1 MLRFSYVSPPGS
13 ERRSNESAVSARSS
27 FSSIQSILPSIG
39 LTKRRC
45 KHLDAIQLVR
55 EQRQNHKQELAY
67 QARPFVLCGIPLR
80 RPPSHQ
86 LTHRRHSGKFFLEIV
101 GHSKFGLPYGQ
112 DRLIPIW
119 IATLALQQKSRV
131 IGFENAAQ
139 ILDFF
144 RLPRDGPHYRRLIE
158 GFQRLFTATI
168 FFGTDEQPDR
178 KSVIEWARFHFFD
191 HLCLWSTPS
200 EEGPTV
206 PAHPTEN
213 AITLSEGFY
222 TEIDAHRIPVERE
235 VVAALAH
242 APGILDFYI
251 WVVWRSWTVKAG
263 SVHVPVFGA
272 GGLNE
277 QLGTRDYSLDRRF
290 RHTIRLWLDRVKLF
304 WPECPAT
311 LTGNR
316 QFLVIHSARQ
326 SPAVRAGQKGTF
338 TTIRPRR

>member
-1 MLRFSYVSPPGS
+1 MQYETPV
-13 ERRSNESAVSARSS
+13 
-27 FSSIQSILPSIG
+27 
-39 LTKRRC
+39 
-45 KHLDAIQLVR
+45 
-55 EQRQNHKQELAY
+55 
-67 QARPFVLCGIPLR
+67 
-80 RPPSHQ
+80 
-86 LTHRRHSGKFFLEIV
+86 
-101 GHSKFGLPYGQ
+101 PYGQ

-131 IGFENAAQ
+131 IRFENAAQ

-144 RLPRDGPHYRRLIE
+144 RLPRDGPHYRRLVQ

-168 FFGTDEQPDR
+168 FFGTEEQPDR
-178 KSVIEWARFHFFD
+178 KSVIDWARFHFFD
-191 HLCLWSTPS
+191 HLCLWSNPS
-200 EEGPTV
+200 EEGPIAPT
-206 PAHPTEN
+206 HPTEN
-213 AITLSEGFY
+213 TITLSEGFY

-251 WVVWRSWTVKAG
+251 WIVWRSWTVKAG

-311 LTGNR
+311 LTKNR
-316 QFLVIHSARQ
+316 QYLVIHSARHC
-326 SPAVRAGQKGTF
+326 PAIRAGQ
-338 TTIRPRR
+338 R